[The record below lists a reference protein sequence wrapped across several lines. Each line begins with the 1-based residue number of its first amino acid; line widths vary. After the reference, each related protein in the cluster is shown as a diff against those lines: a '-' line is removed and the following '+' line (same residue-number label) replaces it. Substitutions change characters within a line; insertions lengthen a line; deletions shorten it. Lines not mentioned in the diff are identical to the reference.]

1 MPDSLF
7 NKRGSCSGVFLWILQ
22 NFWEQLFYITPL
34 DDCFWCVSS
43 HLYHESQRITFHDFS
58 RFLIYLVFYWL
69 CQMMLLML
77 LLILLLIVGVTV
89 NIVQYDNAT
98 YIYSPLMNFCLL
110 FVVVIDI
117 ADEIKIR
124 INQTK
129 NDNETTLMIKL
140 RIIKIVSKI
149 CIRSKYCQLVGFR
162 WQQVHLLKHSC
173 ILYIWSRVY
182 ISFKYF
188 PMIFSFL
195 QCQCYNS

>member
-1 MPDSLF
+1 MISLDF
-7 NKRGSCSGVFLWILQ
+7 WFIWCFIGSAR
-22 NFWEQLFYITPL
+22 
-34 DDCFWCVSS
+34 WCCWCCCWYCCW
-43 HLYHESQRITFHDFS
+43 L
-58 RFLIYLVFYWL
+58 LV
-69 CQMMLLML
+69 L
-77 LLILLLIVGVTV
+77 LLILF
-89 NIVQYDNAT
+89 NIINNAT

-129 NDNETTLMIKL
+129 NDNETALMIKL

-195 QCQCYNS
+195 